1 MDDEETNLQETIEN
15 DMKNRD
21 KGPVERKIRKE
32 AKKQARQAAQKAK
45 KKMRSTLFKRVGFSS
60 FIGFFPLF
68 IIVFMIVGIVSFIT
82 TMPGLVQEQIL
93 NKLLSFKGSLNYTLN
108 GSDYYLTE
116 LARDEG
122 KTSQKEILLYLDDM
136 GIDPVGF
143 GFAAFYTRSADS
155 DGDGIDE
162 VSYEPNVEIGE
173 IKKVGGFFEAI
184 DYNTEKAKER
194 LREDL
199 LLKYVISN
207 ERTYLVHDLD
217 KIGNGNL
224 PDGVEHLI
232 EWLGKLNLQGMIETH
247 IEGIDDSEI
256 SVDRENKQMV
266 ITSKNWEF
274 LSVTNQEARYNLE
287 SWAGRYGMPLE
298 FLLAIHLGTMTSD
311 ITDEMLSNDNL
322 QTTMYV
328 ASEKGDYDV
337 DYEIKYKG
345 HDLEDITRGKSSPN
359 YELIEWKGG
368 MENYIVEKSDG
379 TYGIDVA
386 DDELNSLRNAVS
398 INSLYEW
405 LRKLRTFD
413 LRQDINAD
421 FITNTAYD
429 AKEALLGDG
438 MYRVM
443 YRIQAD
449 FYDQANW
456 KNTAWFGNI
465 DSDDYHVEEYPNWKY
480 TPNLPFDDS
489 YSQDGGFYGGAE
501 YNTRSYYDYEN
512 GRVYLFDMTDNTDDG
527 TAISSVE
534 VGTVDEPPVY
544 FRDDPYYYTDG
555 VTYNYT
561 TGILHG
567 INYYLDGHEDELRQ
581 EYVRYGITC
590 ILSQLDS
597 YMHRWKQD
605 KLSSEFEF
613 TEYANGSYKS
623 DAEDYDFPLIR
634 NDLTSGDSFLYLM
647 LTKEWWDWWENNPD
661 PTTEQIHEE
670 LEYISGRVR
679 DCFEVMDH
687 REQHLQ
693 EIIDDMFEKTGIK
706 EKLSVEDID
715 IIHDALE
722 NNSDDFE
729 FVLPRITK
737 VMKHWYKDVV
747 FEDGSYSVYDP
758 ISELRFPLTLENENP
773 DLEVN
778 AVLTHK
784 KGDGP
789 YKQVSQ
795 PWVVKGDIV
804 TVDGEVVKGSTA
816 EDILKITDDN
826 DSSYHIG
833 DGYRTTKKL
842 FTQGQYYTY
851 DGSAETAKSIWY
863 SKELEK
869 LDGSSN
875 KFAKAYVQNG
885 RIILSWVYDGS
896 SAPSDFGG
904 AYNSGNSWNT
914 SMQNID
920 DSRAN
925 EEICKPANAVKV
937 ADDGSWSV
945 FLSMASINTKTDLP
959 VNLYYIVANDD
970 MGYVSAADN
979 VDESRKSVERIN
991 ALLEAMGVVTIRK
1004 PVSFDNTTVT
1014 GDVTT
1019 LTAFGL
1025 LEGMHTESAEY
1036 IYRDFKEFLIELG
1049 YYTKA
1054 EFDLIE
1060 TNVLKWFIPEYKPA
1074 KYENRVSWNQAKD
1087 EDRLKYGAMLYP
1099 TEIDSD
1105 GKVINDGFE
1114 ADLDVIAP
1122 GNCRVLEKT
1131 ATHIKIEFDGIS
1143 QPEIGALDKYTMIIE
1158 GIDVTNDP
1166 INVIPEGSVDPV
1178 QKTISEIVGKNYIVP
1193 AEEVIGKT
1201 GTSPIQV
1208 VLKNRI
1214 DGYVNDIEDYMSP
1227 EVESKGTLT
1236 AQKYQFTEDE
1246 IILLAYII
1254 NHECKPEAGAK
1265 WQRPETSKAYTSSD
1279 EMAMEYAKAVGYV
1292 LVNRALNN
1300 FGGYG
1305 TTIEQQSTAPNQY
1318 DGSFRIDYALAHK
1331 DEISAGSLEA
1341 ARFCAKYACSAVVNP
1356 AGEEMTEDV
1365 IGESAWT
1372 FGHKIFWWLDVNENG
1387 KQDSYE
1393 GISDPPWPYDNY
1405 LTYSH

>member
-266 ITSKNWEF
+266 ITSKNWGF

-337 DYEIKYKG
+337 DYEITYKG
-345 HDLEDITRGKSSPN
+345 HDLPIKRGKIDGAAN
-359 YELIEWKGG
+359 YTLVDLIGEDKV
-368 MENYIVEKSDG
+368 YVKPDG
-379 TYGIDVA
+379 TYGINLTAEDL
-386 DDELNSLRNAVS
+386 EGKVS
-398 INSLYEW
+398 IASLYWWEQS
-405 LRKLRTFD
+405 LRTFN
-413 LRQDINAD
+413 LRQDISAN
-421 FITNTAYD
+421 FINNSAYD
-429 AKEALLGDG
+429 AKNALLGDDVFRVL
-438 MYRVM
+438 YRL
-443 YRIQAD
+443 QAD
-449 FYDQANW
+449 NYGDACNWQFTSYYGPAEQLQDGKYSMSYWDPGYKDNDGNEIDLYNDASVTVDSDVDGSRLYEIDWTSGVDDIVFYDHEDPGIYAGYGSG
-456 KNTAWFGNI
+456 T
-465 DSDDYHVEEYPNWKY
+465 DSQNVFH
-480 TPNLPFDDS
+480 
-489 YSQDGGFYGGAE
+489 
-501 YNTRSYYDYEN
+501 
-512 GRVYLFDMTDNTDDG
+512 
-527 TAISSVE
+527 
-534 VGTVDEPPVY
+534 
-544 FRDDPYYYTDG
+544 
-555 VTYNYT
+555 
-561 TGILHG
+561 TGIIHG
-567 INYYLDGHEDELRQ
+567 LNYYLNGHEMEVKN
-581 EYVRYGITC
+581 EYVKVGITC
-590 ILSQLDS
+590 VLSQLDS
-597 YMHRWKQD
+597 FMHRWQVEKMTSEEFQFKLYGIHTYDIPVD
-605 KLSSEFEF
+605 K
-613 TEYANGSYKS
+613 YADDYFLGELQRS
-623 DAEDYDFPLIR
+623 DR
-634 NDLTSGDSFLYLM
+634 GDNPQLYLM
-647 LTKEWWDWWENNPD
+647 LTDEWVEFWESNPD
-661 PTTEQIHEE
+661 PTAEQIHAE
-670 LEYISGRVR
+670 LESIINRINASFETIDNR
-679 DCFEVMDH
+679 D
-687 REQHLQ
+687 QHIQ
-693 EIIDDMFEKTGIK
+693 EILDDIFEKIGLSNLLTIDD
-706 EKLSVEDID
+706 VD
-715 IIHDALE
+715 IIYHALE